1 MLKRE
6 GVEKNILQKE
16 EEIVVK
22 KPKIFKINIPTAND
36 TYQSAQHNNVNS
48 IDGHNCMSP
57 ERSKGKKRKMQTPLP
72 PKRPVSY
79 TNSDEGEV
87 CGVNVNNK
95 TNMVDNDSEEQ
106 YYAYTHTPK
115 RKKVKKNFVDEK
127 RQRKSSFS
135 SNHAGGSIDNRRRS
149 RHVSFSDTS
158 DNGIGSDSDRS
169 RSSSLVGVPGTD
181 MFFNNMHEIG
191 LINKNSSS
199 DMSPSFSSTSTTI
212 NQHNVNQLL
221 NGMTPLLLACRRGS
235 VDHVRSLIKSKLGG
249 NINHRDD
256 RDFDSL
262 MYAARDGFTEVVRVL
277 ISEGGANANATSK
290 DGFSPLMYAS
300 LCGYPETAK
309 VLIEANAVV
318 DSVDNTGFT
327 SLMGASQNGHR
338 ETVETLLKCGAN
350 PNLVD
355 SNGYSAL
362 VHASLH
368 GCFQVVEPLLKY
380 GAKVDSRTKFGS
392 TALMHAA
399 HGAQVE
405 MVKCLL
411 DGNAN
416 PKLKDAVGNTPLSLV
431 ARSVIVERAG
441 TTKEQLIKVWKLLQ
455 PVSDQLDVG
464 MRRRI
469 LRKLLGGK
477 KHHNNNN
484 NSSKALI
491 IADNGSDVR

>member
-1 MLKRE
+1 MSSSHSAD
-6 GVEKNILQKE
+6 G
-16 EEIVVK
+16 
-22 KPKIFKINIPTAND
+22 ND
-36 TYQSAQHNNVNS
+36 
-48 IDGHNCMSP
+48 G
-57 ERSKGKKRKMQTPLP
+57 RW
-72 PKRPVSY
+72 
-79 TNSDEGEV
+79 
-87 CGVNVNNK
+87 
-95 TNMVDNDSEEQ
+95 
-106 YYAYTHTPK
+106 
-115 RKKVKKNFVDEK
+115 
-127 RQRKSSFS
+127 
-135 SNHAGGSIDNRRRS
+135 RS
-149 RHVSFSDTS
+149 RRVSFSDTS

-169 RSSSLVGVPGTD
+169 RSSSLVGLPGTD
-181 MFFNNMHEIG
+181 TFFNNMQDNG
-191 LINKNSSS
+191 NLTMVPSSS
-199 DMSPSFSSTSTTI
+199 SWTEDKILSSD
-212 NQHNVNQLL
+212 VNKLL

-235 VDHVRSLIKSKLGG
+235 VDYVRKLIESKQGG
-249 NINHRDD
+249 DIDHRDD

-290 DGFSPLMYAS
+290 EGFSPLMYAS

-309 VLIEANAVV
+309 VLILAKADV

-338 ETVETLLKCGAN
+338 ETVETLLQHGAN

-411 DGNAN
+411 EGHAN
-416 PKLKDAVGNTPLSLV
+416 PKLKDGAGNTPLSLL
-431 ARSVIVERAG
+431 ARSIIVERAG
-441 TTKEQLIKVWKLLQ
+441 TTKEQLTKVWKLLQ
-455 PVSDQLDVG
+455 PVSDQLNVN
-464 MRRRI
+464 MKRRM
-469 LRKLLGGK
+469 LRKLLGIK
-477 KHHNNNN
+477 CNNNN
-484 NSSKALI
+484 KKYIQTDAINKNEGTSTA
-491 IADNGSDVR
+491 